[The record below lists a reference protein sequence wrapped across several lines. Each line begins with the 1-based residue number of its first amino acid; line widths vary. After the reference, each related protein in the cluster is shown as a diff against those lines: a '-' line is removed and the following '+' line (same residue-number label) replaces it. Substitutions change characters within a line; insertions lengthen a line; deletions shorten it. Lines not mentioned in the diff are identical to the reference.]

1 MEINFIAEQIREQV
15 ERLNV
20 AQRVLYRQ
28 AKEKAETERVYRME
42 LAQQI
47 VLLRTE
53 GHPVALVGDLARG
66 SCASEKFDRDL
77 AESQF
82 KSTIEAIE
90 AIKVN
95 ISALQSI
102 LRYQD
107 EQ

>member
-1 MEINFIAEQIREQV
+1 MDIAIIAEQIREQI
-15 ERLNV
+15 ERLNK

-28 AKEKAETERVYRME
+28 AKEKAETERIYRSG
-42 LAQQI
+42 LANEI
-47 VLLRTE
+47 VNLRAE
-53 GHPVALVGDLARG
+53 GHPVALVGDIARG
-66 SCASEKFDRDL
+66 SLANEKFDRDL
-77 AESQF
+77 AESRF
-82 KSTIEAIE
+82 KATIEAIE